1 MVGAWDRFASNNYNS
16 TQQQT
21 ANQLDHHNLSNQV
34 HQYQQ
39 HPIKMK
45 SILSLALIFALSL
58 TSSAA
63 TINKVRGTT
72 YNGTVTAYSYTVTTI
87 ESDGT
92 TSTLT
97 PDPNGFVCTSFSPST
112 SDFLTS
118 ASINNPANN
127 VQCTLTDKWNDQVR
141 AFGGPNL
148 GVDSVDLVEADGIQV
163 VSLCCA
169 PV

>member
-1 MVGAWDRFASNNYNS
+1 MVGTWDRFASNNYNS

-34 HQYQQ
+34 HQHQQHRQ

-45 SILSLALIFALSL
+45 SFLSLALISALSL

-63 TINKVRGTT
+63 TINKVRQARDTT
-72 YNGTVTAYSYTVTTI
+72 YSYTVTI
-87 ESDGT
+87 VESNGV

-97 PDPNGFVCTSFSPST
+97 SDPNGIVSASFSPSV

-118 ASINNPANN
+118 ASIDNPADNA
-127 VQCTLTDKWNDQVR
+127 QCTLKDQRGNQVR
-141 AFGGPNL
+141 AFGGPNQ
-148 GVDSVDLVEADGIQV
+148 GVDSVELVEADGIQV
-163 VSLCCA
+163 FSLYCA